1 MRTIRA
7 SEIST
12 FIFCQRA
19 WWYQRQDIPSENQ
32 PQMTAG
38 TTLHT
43 QHGKKVILA
52 GLLRTLAY
60 LLVLAALGLLAAEL
74 TQAFLHVL

>member
-1 MRTIRA
+1 
-7 SEIST
+7 
-12 FIFCQRA
+12 
-19 WWYQRQDIPSENQ
+19 
-32 PQMTAG
+32 MTAG

-52 GLLRTLAY
+52 GLLRSLAY

-74 TQAFLHVL
+74 TQAFLGSL

>member
-19 WWYQRQDIPSENQ
+19 WWYQKQGLQSENQ
-32 PQMTAG
+32 PLMAAG
-38 TTLHT
+38 TTMHT
-43 QHGKKVILA
+43 QHGKSVLML
-52 GLLRTLAY
+52 GFLRILAY
-60 LLVLAALGLLAAEL
+60 LLILIALGLLATL
-74 TQAFLHVL
+74 FTQTLLQL

>member
-19 WWYQRQDIPSENQ
+19 WWYQRQDVPSENQ

-38 TTLHT
+38 TTLHI

-52 GLLRTLAY
+52 GLLRSLAY
-60 LLVLAALGLLAAEL
+60 LLVLAALGLLAAGL
-74 TQAFLHVL
+74 TQAFLHAL